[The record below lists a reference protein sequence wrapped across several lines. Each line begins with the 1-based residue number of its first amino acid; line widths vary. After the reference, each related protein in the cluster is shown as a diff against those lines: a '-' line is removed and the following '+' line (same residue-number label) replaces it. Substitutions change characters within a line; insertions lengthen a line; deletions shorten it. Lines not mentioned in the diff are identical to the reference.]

1 VKKSVLR
8 SLTISALSLA
18 GSTAFAQ
25 ENKSTVENKEQKV
38 ALDAAGTTG
47 GTSFSQ
53 DQIDALKKE
62 MEKKDVT
69 ENKVTFAGI
78 IQLNANTSDSQ
89 RVSTPDF
96 TAGKVRLGV
105 NVSGGIASGQVEVQ
119 LRGNQP
125 ATQTVASDTATTT
138 NGVTTQTTSGDK
150 VNGAVTI
157 RRAQLNL
164 DVLTVK
170 AGENTFTTTLSL
182 GGIRIGNADATTPDA
197 AWTTTGFGRQD
208 GAYLKEA
215 LAFGKKASVEVGFG
229 AFNNIIAYANPGY
242 TTASSGTS
250 GSGYTWD
257 ASSSTKQANW
267 EGSSFSQSI
276 GFAGHLAA
284 NVNIDDN
291 QSVALKGFFGT
302 QGNSPTNQDSSGG
315 LTQARDVTHVEASLV
330 YNHAGIFG
338 SKGNISGN
346 GFSVYYENENFG
358 KTKDAT
364 KNSSGDFNYTNS
376 AEIGDDS
383 HTAYLLG
390 FALAADSSNYLTNM
404 IQKGDRLTYA
414 AAYAMANVNY
424 SSSAL
429 SQNYNNGQITASVGY
444 AVNTFETAFNFEYKT
459 SNINSYTDSKG
470 VLNQKNATKT
480 YLTAAY
486 SF

>member
-1 VKKSVLR
+1 MKKSVLR

-47 GTSFSQ
+47 GTLFSQ

-96 TAGKVRLGV
+96 TANKVRLGM

-119 LRGNQP
+119 LRGNQQS
-125 ATQTVASDTATTT
+125 TQTVTTA
-138 NGVTTQTTSGDK
+138 GTTQTTSGDNG
-150 VNGAVTI
+150 NGAVTI

-170 AGENTFTTTLSL
+170 AGENTFTTTFSL

-215 LAFGKKASVEVGFG
+215 MAFGKKASVEVGFG
-229 AFNNIIAYANPGY
+229 AFNNIVAYANPAY
-242 TTASSGTS
+242 PGTS
-250 GSGYTWD
+250 GSGYSWAGD
-257 ASSSTKQANW
+257 ASTKQANW
-267 EGSSFSQSI
+267 ESTSFSQSI

-302 QGNSPTNQDSSGG
+302 QGNSPTKQDSSGT
-315 LTQARDVTHVEASLV
+315 LLEARDVTHVEASLV

-338 SKGNISGN
+338 SKGVLSGN
-346 GFSVYYENENFG
+346 GFSIYYENENFS
-358 KTKDAT
+358 KTKTAT
-364 KNSSGDFNYTNS
+364 KNSSGDYNYTNS
-376 AEIGDDS
+376 ATDDS
-383 HTAYLLG
+383 ATAYLLG

-424 SSSAL
+424 SSSST

-480 YLTAAY
+480 YITAAY
-486 SF
+486 VF

>member
-1 VKKSVLR
+1 MKKSVLR

-47 GTSFSQ
+47 GTLFSQ

-69 ENKVTFAGI
+69 ENKVTFAGL

-89 RVSTPDF
+89 RVSTPDLQ
-96 TAGKVRLGV
+96 AGKVRLGV

-119 LRGNQP
+119 LRGNQQ
-125 ATQTVASDTATTT
+125 ATQTVTTT
-138 NGVTTQTTSGDK
+138 GTTQTTSGDNG
-150 VNGAVTI
+150 NGAVTL

-197 AWTTTGFGRQD
+197 VWTTTGFGRQD

-215 LAFGKKASVEVGFG
+215 MAFGKKASVEVGFG
-229 AFNNIIAYANPGY
+229 AFNNIVAYANPVYPSTGNTTGGY
-242 TTASSGTS
+242 SWS
-250 GSGYTWD
+250 GS
-257 ASSSTKQANW
+257 ASTKQANW
-267 EGSSFSQSI
+267 ESTSFSQSI

-284 NVNIDDN
+284 NVNIDDE
-291 QSVALKGFFGT
+291 QSLALKGFFGT
-302 QGNSPTNQDSSGG
+302 QGNSPTNQDSNGT
-315 LTQARDVTHVEASLV
+315 LTQARDVTHVEASVV

-346 GFSVYYENENFG
+346 GFSVYYENENIG
-358 KTKDAT
+358 KTKTAT
-364 KNSSGDFNYTNS
+364 KNSSGDFNYTNPTT
-376 AEIGDDS
+376 DDS
-383 HTAYLLG
+383 QTAYLLG

-414 AAYAMANVNY
+414 AAYVMANVNFG
-424 SSSAL
+424 STSI
-429 SQNYNNGQITASVGY
+429 SQNYANNQITASVGY
-444 AVNTFETAFNFEYKT
+444 AVNTFETAFNFDYET
-459 SNINSYTDSKG
+459 SNISNYTDSNGNVNKK
-470 VLNQKNATKT
+470 NNATKT

>member
-38 ALDAAGTTG
+38 ALDAAVTTG
-47 GTSFSQ
+47 GTLFSQ

-96 TAGKVRLGV
+96 TASKVRLGV

-119 LRGNQP
+119 LRGNQSS
-125 ATQTVASDTATTT
+125 TQTVTTV
-138 NGVTTQTTSGDK
+138 GTTQTTSGDNG
-150 VNGAVTI
+150 NGAVTI

-197 AWTTTGFGRQD
+197 AWTTTGFDRQD

-215 LAFGKKASVEVGFG
+215 MAFGKKASVEVGFG
-229 AFNNIIAYANPGY
+229 AFNNIVAYANPAY
-242 TTASSGTS
+242 PTSSSATS

-267 EGSSFSQSI
+267 ESTSFSQSI

-284 NVNIDDN
+284 NVSIDDD
-291 QSVALKGFFGT
+291 QSLALKGFFGT
-302 QGNSPTNQDSSGG
+302 QGNSPTKQDSSGT
-315 LTQARDVTHVEASLV
+315 LLEARDVTHVEASLV

-338 SKGNISGN
+338 SKGVLSGN
-346 GFSVYYENENFG
+346 GFSVYYENENFS
-358 KTKDAT
+358 KTKTAT
-364 KNSSGDFNYTNS
+364 RNSSGDFNYTNS
-376 AEIGDDS
+376 ATDDS
-383 HTAYLLG
+383 ATAYLLG

-424 SSSAL
+424 SSSAV

-444 AVNTFETAFNFEYKT
+444 AVNSFETAFNFDYRM

-470 VLNQKNATKT
+470 ILNQKNATKT
-480 YLTAAY
+480 YITAAY
-486 SF
+486 AF

>member
-1 VKKSVLR
+1 MKKSVLR

-47 GTSFSQ
+47 GTLFSQ

-96 TAGKVRLGV
+96 TASKVRLGV

-119 LRGNQP
+119 LRGNQQ
-125 ATQTVASDTATTT
+125 ATQKVASNTATTS
-138 NGVTTQTTSGDK
+138 NGVTTQTTSGDNG
-150 VNGAVTI
+150 NGAVTI

-182 GGIRIGNADATTPDA
+182 GGIRIGAADATTPDA

-215 LAFGKKASVEVGFG
+215 MAFGKKASVEVGFG
-229 AFNNIIAYANPGY
+229 AFNNIVAYANPAY
-242 TTASSGTS
+242 ATSSSGTS
-250 GSGYTWD
+250 GSGYSWAGD
-257 ASSSTKQANW
+257 ASTKQANW
-267 EGSSFSQSI
+267 ENTSFSQSI

-284 NVNIDDN
+284 NVNIDDD
-291 QSVALKGFFGT
+291 QSLALKGFFGT
-302 QGNSPTNQDSSGG
+302 QGNSPTKQDSSGT
-315 LTQARDVTHVEASLV
+315 LLEARDVTHIEASLV

-338 SKGNISGN
+338 SKGVLSGN
-346 GFSVYYENENFG
+346 GFSVYYENENFS
-358 KTKDAT
+358 KTKTAT

-376 AEIGDDS
+376 ATDDS
-383 HTAYLLG
+383 ATAYLLG

-424 SSSAL
+424 SSSAV

-444 AVNTFETAFNFEYKT
+444 AVNSFETAFNFDYKM

-470 VLNQKNATKT
+470 ILNQKNATKT
-480 YLTAAY
+480 YITAAY
-486 SF
+486 AF